1 LFLLVIH
8 FCCIYPD
15 CVNQKLTINMQR
27 TSKRSYFYEQWQY
40 IRKEHNKI
48 LYDDVVIGDDDDSQA
63 VISCSTNFERLRNR
77 LSGVG
82 HKSYSLARRLEV
94 SHKYLFQRSVNFL
107 ARSEMEREETL
118 QFAARRRFYQS
129 PSNVFFSW
137 IIALQM
143 VGVGSH

>member
-1 LFLLVIH
+1 MTLSLATTTTAKQSFRVQQILSVFGIDCPLLVIK
-8 FCCIYPD
+8 
-15 CVNQKLTINMQR
+15 VTR
-27 TSKRSYFYEQWQY
+27 
-40 IRKEHNKI
+40 
-48 LYDDVVIGDDDDSQA
+48 
-63 VISCSTNFERLRNR
+63 
-77 LSGVG
+77 
-82 HKSYSLARRLEV
+82 SLARRLEV